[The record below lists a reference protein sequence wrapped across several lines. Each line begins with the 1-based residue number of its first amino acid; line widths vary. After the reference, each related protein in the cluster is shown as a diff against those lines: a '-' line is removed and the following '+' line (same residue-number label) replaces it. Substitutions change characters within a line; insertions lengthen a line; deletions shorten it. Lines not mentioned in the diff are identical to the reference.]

1 MFLTDQHKKGEKPF
15 PDKDIK
21 ARRLL
26 LLALEEKLDKNLE
39 RVFRLLGMKYPP
51 KDMVDAYLGLMS
63 QTAKLKA
70 IAIEFLD
77 NILETRLK
85 RILIPIVE
93 EGRPEIISEKKSR
106 KARIEKTDELECIR
120 SLLSSYDNWLKAC
133 TIYLSAALN
142 YREFFDSI
150 KELIHSSDPIVSETA
165 QLYVRRLSS
174 SPDLTREGKV

>member
-1 MFLTDQHKKGEKPF
+1 M
-15 PDKDIK
+15 
-21 ARRLL
+21 
-26 LLALEEKLDKNLE
+26 DKNLE
-39 RVFRLLGMKYPP
+39 RVFRLLGMKYSP

-93 EGRPEIISEKKSR
+93 TGRPELISERKSR
-106 KARIEKTDELECIR
+106 LAKGAKTDELESIQ
-120 SLLSSYDNWLKAC
+120 SLLSSHDNWLKAC

-142 YREFFDSI
+142 YKEFFDLI
-150 KELIHSSDPIVSETA
+150 QELTYSSDPIVSETA
-165 QLYVRRLSS
+165 QLYFRRLSS
-174 SPDLTREGKV
+174 NSDLTTEGKV